1 MTLYSLCTLATCD
14 VCVMK
19 GPIVEIHI
27 DRTVEDIEQVYNI
40 DFLRRKIA
48 RVDVCH
54 DHIRV
59 WLEEDKNE

>member
-1 MTLYSLCTLATCD
+1 MTLYSLCILATCD
-14 VCVMK
+14 ICVMK
-19 GPIVEIHI
+19 GMLVEIHI

-54 DHIRV
+54 DHIQV
-59 WLEEDKNE
+59 WLDE

>member
-19 GPIVEIHI
+19 GPLVNIHI

-40 DFLRRKIA
+40 DFLRRKIESINT
-48 RVDVCH
+48 CH
-54 DHIRV
+54 DYIQV
-59 WLEEDKNE
+59 WWKEE

>member
-19 GPIVEIHI
+19 GPLVEILINH
-27 DRTVEDIEQVYNI
+27 TAKDIEQVYNI

-54 DHIRV
+54 DHIQV
-59 WLEEDKNE
+59 WLKEE

>member
-19 GPIVEIHI
+19 GLLVEIHI
-27 DRTVEDIEQVYNI
+27 DRTVEDI

-48 RVDVCH
+48 RVGVCN
-54 DHIRV
+54 DHIQV
-59 WLEEDKNE
+59 WLKEE

>member
-19 GPIVEIHI
+19 GRIPKIHI
-27 DRTVEDIEQVYNI
+27 DHEVGDIEQVYNI
-40 DFLRRKIA
+40 DFLRRKIV

-54 DHIRV
+54 DHIQV
-59 WLEEDKNE
+59 WLEEE

>member
-14 VCVMK
+14 VSVMQ
-19 GPIVEIHI
+19 GPLVEIDI

-54 DHIRV
+54 DHIQV

>member
-19 GPIVEIHI
+19 GPLVEIHI

-40 DFLRRKIA
+40 DFFEKKDCSCRR
-48 RVDVCH
+48 VS
-54 DHIRV
+54 
-59 WLEEDKNE
+59 

>member
-19 GPIVEIHI
+19 GPLVEILINH
-27 DRTVEDIEQVYNI
+27 TVKDIERFYNF

-48 RVDVCH
+48 RVGVCH
-54 DHIRV
+54 DYIQV
-59 WLEEDKNE
+59 WLEEE

>member
-19 GPIVEIHI
+19 GLLVEIHI
-27 DRTVEDIEQVYNI
+27 DRTVEDIEKVYNI

-48 RVDVCH
+48 RVDTCNGY
-54 DHIRV
+54 IQV
-59 WLEEDKNE
+59 WLEEE

>member
-19 GPIVEIHI
+19 GPLVEIHI
-27 DRTVEDIEQVYNI
+27 DRTVEDI

-54 DHIRV
+54 DHIQV

>member
-19 GPIVEIHI
+19 GQLVEIHI
-27 DRTVEDIEQVYNI
+27 DRTVEDIEKVYNI

-48 RVDVCH
+48 RVDTCNG
-54 DHIRV
+54 HIQV
-59 WLEEDKNE
+59 WLDEE

>member
-19 GPIVEIHI
+19 GMLVEIHI

-40 DFLRRKIA
+40 DFLR
-48 RVDVCH
+48 
-54 DHIRV
+54 
-59 WLEEDKNE
+59 

>member
-1 MTLYSLCTLATCD
+1 
-14 VCVMK
+14 MK
-19 GPIVEIHI
+19 GMLVEIHI

-54 DHIRV
+54 DHIQV
-59 WLEEDKNE
+59 WLEEDKK